1 MQANVLS
8 VLPQAVEAEQAGATA
23 FELGPTA
30 TTIWW
35 ATLIVTLVVF
45 VPLAWYLLHRTWRA
59 ANQIRRYTERALEA
73 GVGIATNTAA
83 LTALEE
89 TVGLVGQA
97 SAVTGEIGERAT
109 TLVETLLARAGSGA
123 GPGASPG
130 TGPGGSP
137 GPGSPGPGSPEPGSP
152 GPEGPGGGSR

>member
-1 MQANVLS
+1 MEANVLS

-30 TTIWW
+30 TAIWW
-35 ATLIVTLVVF
+35 ATLVVTLVVF
-45 VPLAWYLLHRTWRA
+45 VPLAWYLLHRTWHA
-59 ANQIRRYTERALEA
+59 ARQIRRYTERALEA
-73 GVGIATNTAA
+73 GVGIADNTAS

-109 TLVETLLARAGSGA
+109 TLVETLLARAGGGA
-123 GPGASPG
+123 GPGTS
-130 TGPGGSP
+130 SD
-137 GPGSPGPGSPEPGSP
+137 PGSQNPGSP
-152 GPEGPGGGSR
+152 GPEGRGGGPR